1 MDSPRVKLSIITA
14 VYNNARFIGEC
25 IENVLSQ
32 KCGFV
37 EHIIIDG
44 GSDDG
49 TKEIIQ
55 KYAQKH
61 RHLRWISEKDTG
73 QSHAINKGI
82 ELAQGDI
89 IGLLNVDDYY
99 EPEVFF
105 KIMSLFERAHAPAI
119 IVGNCNVWD
128 ESERKISVNQ
138 PSKLG
143 LEDLLLG
150 FHVNPFPI
158 NPSAYFYHA
167 SLHDIIGLYNPNE
180 HYVLDVDFLFRA
192 VNIANVDYV
201 NEVFGNYRMLPG
213 TKTVQSIESGQSS
226 LLVERLI
233 RKYRQEL
240 PFLKQIELALKYNV
254 FKFIRRGRGWQN
266 RASSKIVLALT
277 NVFEERPEI

>member
-1 MDSPRVKLSIITA
+1 MNSSCVKLSIITA
-14 VYNNARFIGEC
+14 VHNNARFIGEC

-32 KCGFV
+32 ECDFV

-49 TKEIIQ
+49 TREIIQ
-55 KYAQKH
+55 KYAEKYKH
-61 RHLRWISEKDTG
+61 IRWISEKDAG
-73 QSHAINKGI
+73 QSHAINKGLD
-82 ELAQGDI
+82 LAQGDI

-99 EPEVFF
+99 EPGVFC
-105 KIMSLFERAHAPAI
+105 KIISLFESAQEPAM

-128 ESERKISVNQ
+128 ENELKISINK
-138 PSKLG
+138 PNKLR

-167 SLHDIIGLYNPNE
+167 SLHSNIGLYNPNE

-192 VNIANVDYV
+192 VQTAKVNYI

-213 TKTVQSIESGQSS
+213 TKTVQSIESGQS
-226 LLVERLI
+226 LLRVERLI

-240 PFLKQIELALKYNV
+240 PFFKQMELILKYNA
-254 FKFIRRGRGWQN
+254 FKLVRRGRNWKK
-266 RASSKIVLALT
+266 RAFLKTALAIS
-277 NVFEERPEI
+277 NSPKEQHQS